1 MGRCSVSSSG
11 RVNDVRDRGQE
22 EEHVA
27 DHPNVA
33 MVRESFDAMDRGDL
47 AWLDEHMSD
56 DIVWH
61 VGGNSSAAGTT
72 RGKDA
77 VRQMM
82 TPPGPDTLKI
92 DLHDI
97 VGGDDH
103 VVVLGT
109 RGRDRSEQREERRVQ
124 LRQRLS
130 RRRRQGHRGVGH
142 GRERRRGR
150 PDLGG
155 AGASLK
161 RLSSTLTVGRTPTE
175 HLTSWCG
182 SGGRRRRCGN
192 DVRPPIRASGEHRL
206 GRTVYRLPPRW
217 V

>member
-1 MGRCSVSSSG
+1 M
-11 RVNDVRDRGQE
+11 
-22 EEHVA
+22 A

-33 MVRESFDAMDRGDL
+33 MVRESFDAMGRGDL

-109 RGRDRSEQREERRVQ
+109 AVATGPTTGKSVEYNFVNVFHVADGKVTEVWGMAENDAEVDPIWEE
-124 LRQRLS
+124 LA
-130 RRRRQGHRGVGH
+130 QG
-142 GRERRRGR
+142 
-150 PDLGG
+150 
-155 AGASLK
+155 
-161 RLSSTLTVGRTPTE
+161 STG
-175 HLTSWCG
+175 
-182 SGGRRRRCGN
+182 
-192 DVRPPIRASGEHRL
+192 
-206 GRTVYRLPPRW
+206 
-217 V
+217 